1 MAFAS
6 FDNLIYIFDAVLAQG
21 SHHQFSSSKSTGLE
35 SDCDGTGPVLGAF
48 AQREPIEISINSTGR
63 QPIAISPSLSLS
75 RSPAIQYCCQ
85 CMSVCFHAFPLRP
98 VQVYLTQVRLPLS
111 ATAPPT
117 GQVAKTHFVMFQQ
130 ASSNTLTWTH
140 RNRTATFRIV
150 AISFRIL
157 LGDFGQNPSK
167 CSLV

>member
-75 RSPAIQYCCQ
+75 LALQLSNTVVSVCQ
-85 CMSVCFHAFPLRP
+85 CVSMRFP
-98 VQVYLTQVRLPLS
+98 Y
-111 ATAPPT
+111 APC
-117 GQVAKTHFVMFQQ
+117 K
-130 ASSNTLTWTH
+130 S
-140 RNRTATFRIV
+140 I
-150 AISFRIL
+150 
-157 LGDFGQNPSK
+157 
-167 CSLV
+167 